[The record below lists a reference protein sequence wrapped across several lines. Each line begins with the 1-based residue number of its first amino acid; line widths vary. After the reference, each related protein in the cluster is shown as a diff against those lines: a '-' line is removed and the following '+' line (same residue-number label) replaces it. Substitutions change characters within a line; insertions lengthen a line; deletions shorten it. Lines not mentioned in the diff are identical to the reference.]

1 MDEVNVVLE
10 RHGQHI
16 KSLQHQVDD
25 LRPIVT
31 EIRTISATLVQLTT
45 ELKHTNEHL
54 EQHEKEIKK
63 LSEQPARRWDL
74 IATTMITA
82 IVSSGVGFLFSQIF

>member
-1 MDEVNVVLE
+1 MEEMNILLE
-10 RHGQHI
+10 RHNQHI

-25 LRPIVT
+25 LRPIVM
-31 EIRTISATLVQLTT
+31 EIRNISATLVQLTT

-54 EQHEKEIKK
+54 EQHETEIKK

-82 IVSSGVGFLFSQIF
+82 IISSGVGFLFSQIF

>member
-1 MDEVNVVLE
+1 MTVKA
-10 RHGQHI
+10 RM
-16 KSLQHQVDD
+16 
-25 LRPIVT
+25 
-31 EIRTISATLVQLTT
+31 
-45 ELKHTNEHL
+45 LKLL
-54 EQHEKEIKK
+54 EQHENEIKK

>member
-74 IATTMITA
+74 VATTVLTA
-82 IVSSGVGFLFSQIF
+82 MVSAGVGFLFSQIF

>member
-10 RHGQHI
+10 RHDQHI

-31 EIRTISATLVQLTT
+31 EIRNISATLVQLTT

-54 EQHEKEIKK
+54 EQHENEIKK